1 METAL
6 TILLDGLV
14 FSSYLFIVSLGLT
27 IIFGVMKILNVTHGS
42 FYAWGA
48 YTAAFFIG
56 LAAKAGWPDW
66 AGFPIIFLSAI
77 LVGVVLGLI
86 LERGILQFMYRRDEV
101 LVVLATFGS
110 FLVLEDMILLVF
122 GVNPYFAFQPMQLL
136 GSVELGGIAR
146 DTYGLTLIGLA
157 VVLAVGSWL
166 ALRRTHWGKLLSAVI
181 YDRELSMA
189 MGLNVSRVY
198 IVTFVLGAIFGALGG
213 AYIAPTVSV
222 APGFGVDVIV
232 LSFAV
237 VVIGGMGSV
246 PGAMIG
252 ALAVG
257 LVRAYAVHEFPQFE
271 LFVIYAVMATVL
283 VFRPEGLFAPVKARK
298 I

>member
-1 METAL
+1 MTPEVDVQRAAIIGATGLIMWFPVFFSRFLPGWAINIAL
-6 TILLDGLV
+6 IVHSDEALLAAG
-14 FSSYLFIVSLGLT
+14 FIIKAGALGVHIWLP
-27 IIFGVMKILNVTHGS
+27 
-42 FYAWGA
+42 GA
-48 YTAAFFIG
+48 YMEADDDF
-56 LAAKAGWPDW
+56 
-66 AGFPIIFLSAI
+66 SAI
-77 LVGVVLGLI
+77 
-86 LERGILQFMYRRDEV
+86 
-101 LVVLATFGS
+101 
-110 FLVLEDMILLVF
+110 
-122 GVNPYFAFQPMQLL
+122 
-136 GSVELGGIAR
+136 
-146 DTYGLTLIGLA
+146 
-157 VVLAVGSWL
+157 
-166 ALRRTHWGKLLSAVI
+166 LSAVI
-181 YDRELSMA
+181 FDRELAMA

-198 IVTFVLGAIFGALGG
+198 IVTFVIGAMLGALGG

-257 LVRAYAVHEFPQFE
+257 IVRALAVHKFPQFE